1 MTKAEAAVQWARRG
15 FRVFPC
21 HPDEPG
27 REGNARRAK
36 KAMWEGWTEWATS
49 DEATIR
55 SWWGS
60 QEWNIGV
67 LTTDLVVVDV
77 DVKPDKDGLAAWMA
91 LYGGFDTLTVRTPSG
106 GLHLYYGGAN
116 VAINQ
121 GALGRGLDVRSHH
134 GYTLAPGSTID
145 GVPYRVEI
153 EQPVA
158 QAPQAVIARCKPPGE
173 RAANA
178 QETLVDEDDPRA
190 VALAVQAIAAAP
202 PAIDGERSEAAY
214 KLACKVRDFGIS
226 ESMCRSLMASWGAAS
241 NVVGDDLHMR
251 IANAYA
257 YAQNA
262 SGAKHPDVLFSG
274 IVVPPVPDLL
284 PTPLEA
290 KATEAGA
297 FVWGNAIALGA
308 LKPRPW
314 VLHRYLLRQEVT
326 ALIAPGGVGK
336 SLVQLMTAVF
346 LATGQ
351 DMFGFKNMV
360 GRPLKSIIYN
370 AEDSLDEMSMRLYAI
385 CTALNI
391 DANAV
396 IPKIML
402 ISGKTHVRLRL
413 VNGGA
418 AQPTIN
424 EEAFKLLFDAARD
437 PDIGMCGLDPL
448 NKLHSVN
455 GIDNIAMTYV
465 MEQLEMFAELS
476 HLAVLISHH
485 TSKPN
490 LASSASYAGNADAAQ
505 GASSIKDCVRIMM
518 TLMAP
523 SEDDCTRFALTGSER
538 RLYLRMDDAKMNR
551 ALASDETLWLRKV
564 PVRLWTGEEV
574 GGLDRADMHDR
585 VHALRQGMGRVLRS
599 WLVNTAGGGSAP
611 LKDAAAALRASDPMF
626 EKMKPD
632 TVRTRIQSYLRE
644 AVELDD
650 GSHIQCSEEN
660 GVWIVRLT

>member
-1 MTKAEAAVQWARRG
+1 MSKAEAAVQWARRG

-36 KAMWEGWTEWATS
+36 KPMWEGWTEWATA

-60 QEWNIGV
+60 QEFNIGV
-67 LTTDLVVVDV
+67 LTTDLVVVDI
-77 DVKPDKDGLAAWMA
+77 DIKPDRDGMASWMS
-91 LYGGFDTLTVRTPSG
+91 LYGGFDTLMVRSPSG

-116 VAINQ
+116 VALNQ
-121 GALGRGLDVRSHH
+121 GALGRGLDIRSHH
-134 GYTLAPGSTID
+134 GYVLAPGSTID
-145 GVPYRVEI
+145 GVPYRVEMD
-153 EQPVA
+153 QPIV
-158 QAPQAVIARCKPPGE
+158 QAPQVVIARCKPPGE
-173 RAANA
+173 RVANA
-178 QETLVDEDDPRA
+178 QETLVDEDDARA
-190 VALAVQAIAAAP
+190 VALAVQAIASTP
-202 PAIDGERSEAAY
+202 PAVEGERSEAAY
-214 KLACKVRDFGIS
+214 RLACKVRDFGIS
-226 ESMCRSLMASWGAAS
+226 EPMCRSLMAAWGAAS

-251 IANAYA
+251 IGNAYA

-274 IVVPPVPDLL
+274 IVVPPVPELL
-284 PTPLEA
+284 PTPMQA
-290 KATEAGA
+290 QAVATSA
-297 FVWGNAIALGA
+297 FMWGNAVALTA

-351 DMFGFKNMV
+351 DMFGFKNME

-391 DANAV
+391 DANVV
-396 IPKIML
+396 IPRIML
-402 ISGKTHVRLRL
+402 ISGKTHMRLRL
-413 VNGGA
+413 VNGGQ
-418 AQPTIN
+418 QPSIN
-424 EEAFKLLFDAARD
+424 EEAFRMLIDASRD
-437 PDIGMCGLDPL
+437 PDVGMTGLDPL
-448 NKLHSVN
+448 NKLHTVN

-465 MEQLEMFAELS
+465 MEQLETLAEITNTAL
-476 HLAVLISHH
+476 LISHH

-490 LASSASYAGNADAAQ
+490 LASTAAYAGNADSAQ
-505 GASSIKDCVRIMM
+505 GASAIKDSVRIMM

-523 SEDDCTRFALTGSER
+523 SDDDATRFALTGQER

-551 ALASDETLWLRKV
+551 ALATDDTLWLRKV
-564 PVRLWTGEEV
+564 PVKLWNGEEV
-574 GGLDRADMHDR
+574 GGLDRADMNDR
-585 VHALRQGMGRVLRS
+585 VKALQQAMARVLKA
-599 WLVNTAGGGSAP
+599 WMLVVGGGSAT
-611 LKDAAAALRASDPMF
+611 LKDATAALRAADPLF
-626 EKMKPD
+626 EKMKAD

-644 AVELDD
+644 VVELED
-650 GSHIQCSEEN
+650 GSHVQCVEEN
-660 GVWIVRLT
+660 GAWIVRLT

>member
-1 MTKAEAAVQWARRG
+1 MSKAEAAVQWARRG

-36 KAMWEGWTEWATS
+36 KPMWEGWTEWATS
-49 DEATIR
+49 DETTIR

-60 QEWNIGV
+60 QEFNIGV
-67 LTTDLVVVDV
+67 LTDNLVVVDI
-77 DVKPDKDGLAAWMA
+77 DIKPEKDGLASWMA
-91 LYGGFDTLTVRTPSG
+91 LYGGFDTLTVRSPSG
-106 GLHLYYGGAN
+106 GLHLYYSGAN
-116 VAINQ
+116 VALNQ
-121 GALGRGLDVRSHH
+121 GALGRGLDIRSYH
-134 GYTLAPGSTID
+134 GYVLAPGSTID

-153 EQPVA
+153 DQPIA
-158 QAPQAVIARCKPPGE
+158 PAPQVVIARCKPPGE
-173 RAANA
+173 RVANA

-190 VALAVQAIAAAP
+190 VALAVAAIAAT
-202 PAIDGERSEAAY
+202 PAAIEGERSEAAY

-226 ESMCRSLMASWGAAS
+226 EHMCRALMSEWGARS
-241 NVVGDDLHMR
+241 SVIGDDLHRR
-251 IANAYA
+251 IANAYT

-262 SGAKHPDVLFSG
+262 SGSKHPDVLFSG
-274 IVVPPVPDLL
+274 IVVPPVPELL

-290 KATEAGA
+290 KAAETGA
-297 FVWGNAIALGA
+297 FVWGNATALMT
-308 LKPRPW
+308 LRPRPW

-351 DMFGFKNMV
+351 DMFGFKNME

-391 DANAV
+391 DANLV
-396 IPKIML
+396 VPRIML
-402 ISGKTHVRLRL
+402 ISGKTHMRLRL
-413 VNGGA
+413 VNGGQ
-418 AQPTIN
+418 QPSIN
-424 EEAFKLLFDAARD
+424 EAAFRMLVDAARD
-437 PDIGMCGLDPL
+437 PDLGMLALDPL
-448 NKLHSVN
+448 NKLHTVS

-465 MEQLEMFAELS
+465 MEQLETLAEITNVAL
-476 HLAVLISHH
+476 LISHH

-490 LASSASYAGNADAAQ
+490 LASSANYAGNADSAQ
-505 GASSIKDCVRIMM
+505 GASAVKDSARIMM

-523 SEDDCTRFALTGSER
+523 SDDDAARFALTGSER
-538 RLYLRMDDAKMNR
+538 RMYLRMDDAKMNR

-564 PVRLWTGEEV
+564 PVKLWNGEEV
-574 GGLDRADMHDR
+574 GGLDRADMNDR
-585 VHALRQGMGRVLRS
+585 MKALQQAMARMFRS
-599 WLVNTAGGGSAP
+599 WLRDTVGQGSAP
-611 LKDAAAALRASDPMF
+611 LKDATAALRAADPMF
-626 EKMKPD
+626 EKMKAD

-644 AVELDD
+644 AVELED
-650 GSHIQCSEEN
+650 GSRIVCVEDN
-660 GVWIVRLT
+660 GSWIVKFAE

>member
-1 MTKAEAAVQWARRG
+1 MAKVDAAIQWAQRG
-15 FRVFPC
+15 FRIFPV

-36 KAMWEGWTEWATS
+36 KPMWEGWTEWATS

-60 QEWNIGV
+60 QEFNIGV
-67 LTTDLVVVDV
+67 LTTDLVVVDI
-77 DVKPDKDGLAAWMA
+77 DIKPDKDGLASWMS
-91 LYGGFDTLTVRTPSG
+91 LYGGFDTLMVRSPSG
-106 GLHLYYGGAN
+106 GMHLYYGGAN
-116 VAINQ
+116 VALNQ
-121 GALGRGLDVRSHH
+121 GALGRGLDIRSHH
-134 GYTLAPGSTID
+134 GYVLAPGSTID
-145 GVPYRVEI
+145 GVPYRVEMD
-153 EQPVA
+153 QPIA
-158 QAPQAVIARCKPPGE
+158 QAPQVVIARCKPPGE
-173 RAANA
+173 RTANA
-178 QETLVDEDDPRA
+178 QETLVDEDDAKA

-202 PAIDGERSEAAY
+202 TAIDGERSEAAY

-226 ESMCRSLMASWGAAS
+226 EHMCRSLMAAWGAAS
-241 NVVGDDLHMR
+241 SVVGDDLHMR
-251 IANAYA
+251 ISNAYA

-284 PTPLEA
+284 PTPMQA
-290 KATEAGA
+290 KAVETSA
-297 FVWGNAIALGA
+297 FVWGNAVALTA

-351 DMFGFKNMV
+351 DMFGFKNV
-360 GRPLKSIIYN
+360 EGRPLKSVIYN

-391 DANAV
+391 DASLV
-396 IPKIML
+396 VPKIML
-402 ISGKTHVRLRL
+402 ISGKTHMRLRL
-413 VNGGA
+413 VNGGQ
-418 AQPTIN
+418 QPSIN
-424 EEAFKLLFDAARD
+424 EEAFRMLLDALRD

-448 NKLHSVN
+448 NKLHTVN

-465 MEQLEMFAELS
+465 MEQLETLAELTNIA
-476 HLAVLISHH
+476 LLISHH

-490 LASSASYAGNADAAQ
+490 LASSATYAGNADAAQ
-505 GASSIKDCVRIMM
+505 GASAIKDSVRIMM
-518 TLMAP
+518 TLMTP
-523 SEDDCTRFALTGSER
+523 SDEDASRFALTGQER

-564 PVRLWTGEEV
+564 PVKLWNGEEV
-574 GGLDRADMHDR
+574 GGLDRADMNDR
-585 VHALRQGMGRVLRS
+585 VKALQQAMGRVLKT
-599 WLVNTAGGGSAP
+599 WLVNTAGAGAAT
-611 LKDAAAALRASDPMF
+611 LKDATVALRAADPLF

-644 AVELDD
+644 TVELED
-650 GSHIQCSEEN
+650 GSHIICAEEN
-660 GVWIVRLT
+660 GTWMVRLT